1 MCEFIDWECYLSQF
15 APNQRIITAVSSDL
29 AHKFK
34 EVMYIFQPGGKQTP
48 RREAK
53 AKVNF

>member
-1 MCEFIDWECYLSQF
+1 MCKFIDWECYVSKF

-34 EVMYIFQPGGKQTP
+34 EVMYISARSKTNANG
-48 RREAK
+48 REAI
-53 AKVNF
+53 KVNF